1 MAEVVLENLRK
12 SYAGRAA
19 VDGIDLQIHDGEL
32 LALVGP
38 SGCGKT
44 TTLRLIAGLE
54 QPTGGEV
61 CIAGRTVTRLAP
73 KDRHVAMVFQHFTL
87 YPHRNVFQNL
97 AFGLRLRGAVRQQI
111 ETRVRAAASLLG
123 LEHLLHRRPHELSG
137 GERQRIALGR
147 CVAGEPRV
155 LLLDE
160 PLSNLDARW
169 RETLQNDLVQLQQRL
184 GTTTIHVTHD
194 QQEAMMMGR
203 RIAVMNAGR
212 IEQIGSPREV
222 YNAPANRFVAEF
234 IGSPSM
240 NFLSGR
246 LQIEDKAA
254 TIACPTLRLR
264 LPKER
269 WPALPMHCGAQIT
282 LGIRPE
288 DIRMTRP
295 PDGLWDLVRVEVLRS
310 QPRGADS
317 ILRLRCGTHQWNS
330 LISAAEPRPGEQ
342 LEVYLD
348 MAKCHLFAPDGGR
361 VETSGVADHG
371 S

>member
-1 MAEVVLENLRK
+1 MAEVILENLRK
-12 SYAGRAA
+12 TYAGRAV
-19 VDGIDLQIHDGEL
+19 VDGIELQIDDGEL

-54 QPTGGEV
+54 QPTAGEV
-61 CIAGRTVTRLAP
+61 RIAGRTVTRLAP

-97 AFGLRLRGAVRQQI
+97 AFGLRLRGAGRQQI
-111 ETRVRAAASLLG
+111 ETRVREAARMLG
-123 LEHLLHRRPHELSG
+123 VEHLLHRRPHELSG

-147 CVAGEPRV
+147 CVASAPRV

-212 IEQIGSPREV
+212 IEQIGSPQEV
-222 YNAPANRFVAEF
+222 YNVPANRFVAEF
-234 IGSPSM
+234 IGSPPM
-240 NFLSGR
+240 NFLTGQ
-246 LQIEDKAA
+246 LQIEGNAA
-254 TIACPTLRLR
+254 TIACPAVRLR

-269 WPALPMHCGAQIT
+269 WPGLQACSGAQIT

-288 DIRMTRP
+288 DVRIIRP
-295 PDGLWDLVRVEVLRS
+295 PGESWEPVRVEVLRS

-348 MAKCHLFAPDGGR
+348 TTKCHLFESDGGR
-361 VETSGVADHG
+361 VGTFGVCRP
-371 S
+371 